1 MFHRALS
8 GGSQALRSRFSSISW
23 KPIGKPQ
30 QTLASEIVLAGV
42 ALHSGETVTAKL
54 LPEAAGQ
61 GRYFVVGGVGGQVT
75 TIAAAIGNAED
86 SPLCT
91 TLSRAGARVRTV
103 EHLLSA
109 LEACGVDNCRIE
121 ISGGNEVPVLDGSAK
136 EWVEAIQQV
145 GLCVAEASAG
155 NYIDKLAPFLNEP
168 IYVSRNDSFIFG
180 FPSPEILITYGIDF
194 SKVPSIGCQWFSSL
208 INASVYL
215 KEIAPARTFCV
226 YEEVEKMRSAGLI
239 QGGSAE
245 NAIVCSTTRGWLNPP
260 LRYHDE
266 PCRHKVLDLVGDFSL
281 LAHNG
286 NQGLLNA
293 HIIAYKAGHSL
304 HSEFIRCISKILCS
318 VEK

>member
-1 MFHRALS
+1 MLS
-8 GGSQALRSRFSSISW
+8 SCSRVLGSRSPFLSW
-23 KPIGKPQ
+23 KPTGKLQ
-30 QTLASEIVLAGV
+30 QTLASEIIRAGV
-42 ALHSGETVTAKL
+42 ALHSGKTVTACL
-54 LPEAAGQ
+54 LPAAAGE
-61 GRYFVVGGVGGQVT
+61 GRYFVAGDHRT
-75 TIAAAIGNAED
+75 TIAAAIGNAVE

-121 ISGGNEVPVLDGSAK
+121 IDGGDEVPLLDGSAK

-145 GLCVAEASAG
+145 GLCVAEASDG
-155 NYIDKLAPFLNEP
+155 NYMDKLAPFLNEP
-168 IYVSRNDSFIFG
+168 IYVSKNDAFIFG
-180 FPSPEILITYGIDF
+180 LPSPETRVTYGIDF

-208 INASVYL
+208 MDASVYF

-245 NAIVCSTTRGWLNPP
+245 NAIVCSATIGWLNPP

-281 LAHNG
+281 LAQNG
-286 NQGLLNA
+286 SQGLVNA
-293 HIIAYKAGHSL
+293 HIIAYKAGHTL
-304 HSEFIRCISKILCS
+304 HSEFVRCISKNS
-318 VEK
+318 